1 MYQWI
6 KGNVTRCSKQL
17 FVFDEVDKMPAG
29 VLDGIKNIID
39 YNSHV
44 ENVDYKQAIFI
55 FLSNTGA
62 SSITEHFLSLWRKG
76 VSRNAI
82 SLNDFE
88 NIIIKGAF
96 NEEGGFHYSDTIR
109 NNLIDHYVPFLPL
122 EEEHVRLCILD
133 EFKLRGIENPD
144 TVHVK

>member
-1 MYQWI
+1 
-6 KGNVTRCSKQL
+6 
-17 FVFDEVDKMPAG
+17 MPAG

-44 ENVDYKQAIFI
+44 ENVDYKEAIFI

-62 SSITEHFLSLWRKG
+62 SLITEQFLSLWRNG
-76 VSRNAI
+76 ITRSDI
-82 SLNDFE
+82 TLNHFE

-96 NEEGGFHYSDTIR
+96 NEIGGFQYSDTIK

-133 EFKLRGIENPD
+133 EFKLRGIKNPK
-144 TVHVK
+144 TEHIQYVSESFFMV

>member
-1 MYQWI
+1 
-6 KGNVTRCSKQL
+6 
-17 FVFDEVDKMPAG
+17 MPAG

-62 SSITEHFLSLWRKG
+62 SLITQQYLVLWRRG
-76 VSRNAI
+76 VPRSGI
-82 SLNDFE
+82 TLNDFE

-96 NEEGGFHYSDTIR
+96 NEDGGFRYSDTIK

-133 EFKLRGIENPD
+133 EFKLRGVQEPQPE
-144 TVHVK
+144 HVQ